1 MARPMPSDDGYG
13 EERPDRE
20 LRSDFLRG
28 QMRHWMD
35 QVVAAGKTRELF
47 ELEMWLRAF
56 ERFFRIKNQ
65 PLSER
70 EARHLAL
77 RNWSEELRLVDNVA
91 RRAVQLCTA
100 ILTEDQVNLTRFD
113 KYVEGYV
120 KKDDAV
126 DPYVE
131 KLLRQASPEAGLTLL
146 RDALEDLHVLLT
158 DLVRLSRIPYG
169 TFTAVGRILY
179 REIRRSHLLA
189 LLIDRKFK
197 PMHDRINN
205 PAVSAIIRGIPE
217 AGARRQAAKI
227 FLELF
232 RLLHYLE
239 FADPERVSEE
249 DLKNT
254 VLVFAL
260 ITSETRLLL
269 AYIERRVLRNVD
281 PESRLHEIYDSFVYS
296 LPFEM
301 KKVISTEL
309 VDISVAR
316 QPDIVRARVE
326 NSHGILKDCF
336 QQSLVQLAQVFD
348 PLIQGRDIFE
358 DFTAKFEQ
366 SVELR
371 EQLAR
376 LVHVVR
382 EFQTHRDDTTAAD
395 MKEAISRFYD
405 TDMKY
410 LMYRDW
416 SGFEL
421 FFIEILKCP
430 SLSALLQISHR
441 FETFL
446 STLHREV
453 QKRSILQ
460 NTGLGS
466 DDDEPTEEVLV
477 PEG

>member
-1 MARPMPSDDGYG
+1 MSSPEGSED
-13 EERPDRE
+13 ERPDRE

-35 QVVAAGKTRELF
+35 QVVAAGRTRELF

-70 EARHLAL
+70 EAKHLAL

-100 ILTEDQVNLTRFD
+100 ILTEDQVNLSRFD
-113 KYVEGYV
+113 KYVEGYL
-120 KKDDAV
+120 KKDDTV

-131 KLLRQASPEAGLTLL
+131 KLLRQSSPEAGLTLL

-158 DLVRLSRIPYG
+158 DLVRLSRIPYA

-189 LLIDRKFK
+189 LVIDRKFK
-197 PMHDRINN
+197 PIHDRITN

-217 AGARRQAAKI
+217 GGTRRQAAKI

-232 RLLHYLE
+232 RMLHYLE
-239 FADPERVSEE
+239 FADPERVSEDE
-249 DLKNT
+249 LKNT
-254 VLVFAL
+254 ILVFAL
-260 ITSETRLLL
+260 ITSEARLLL
-269 AYIERRVLRNVD
+269 AYIERRVLRNVE
-281 PESRLHEIYDSFVYS
+281 PETRLHEIYDSFVYS

-371 EQLAR
+371 EQLGR
-376 LVHVVR
+376 LVHFVR
-382 EFQTHRDDTTAAD
+382 EFQIHRDDTRAAD
-395 MKEAISRFYD
+395 MKEAISQFYD

-430 SLSALLQISHR
+430 SLAALLQISHR

-460 NTGLGS
+460 NTGLGL
-466 DDDEPTEEVLV
+466 DDEPTAENLLPEE
-477 PEG
+477 G

>member
-1 MARPMPSDDGYG
+1 MARLMPSDDAYA
-13 EERPDRE
+13 EERPNRE

-28 QMRHWMD
+28 QMRDWME
-35 QVVAAGKTRELF
+35 QVVAAGRTRELF

-70 EARHLAL
+70 ESKHLAL

-113 KYVEGYV
+113 KYVEGYL
-120 KKDDAV
+120 KKDDTV

-158 DLVRLSRIPYG
+158 DLVRLSRIPYA

-197 PMHDRINN
+197 PIHDRITNVT
-205 PAVSAIIRGIPE
+205 VSAIIRGVPE
-217 AGARRQAAKI
+217 AGVRRQAAKI

-281 PESRLHEIYDSFVYS
+281 PQSRLHEIYDSFVYS

-336 QQSLVQLAQVFD
+336 QQSLVQFAQVFD
-348 PLIQGRDIFE
+348 PLVQGRDIFE

-371 EQLAR
+371 EQLGR

-382 EFQTHRDDTTAAD
+382 EFQTHRDDLTAGE

-466 DDDEPTEEVLV
+466 DDEPTEEVLV

>member
-1 MARPMPSDDGYG
+1 MARSMTSPGG
-13 EERPDRE
+13 AEVERPDRE

-100 ILTEDQVNLTRFD
+100 ILTEEQVNLTRFD
-113 KYVEGYV
+113 KYVEGYL
-120 KKDDAV
+120 KKDDVV

-131 KLLRQASPEAGLTLL
+131 KLLRQATPEAGLTLL

-158 DLVRLSRIPYG
+158 DLVRLSRIPYA
-169 TFTAVGRILY
+169 TFTSVGKILY

-197 PMHDRINN
+197 PIHDKITN
-205 PAVSAIIRGIPE
+205 PAVAGIIRGIPDP
-217 AGARRQAAKI
+217 GVRRQAAKI

-239 FADPERVSEE
+239 FADPERVPEE
-249 DLKNT
+249 ELKNT

-260 ITSETRLLL
+260 ISSEARLLL
-269 AYIERRVLRNVD
+269 AYIERRVLRTID
-281 PESRLHEIYDSFVYS
+281 PETRLHELYDSFVYS

-301 KKVISTEL
+301 KKVVSTEL

-336 QQSLVQLAQVFD
+336 QQSLVQMAQVFD
-348 PLIQGRDIFE
+348 PMIQGRDIFE

-382 EFQTHRDDTTAAD
+382 EFQTHRDETTAAD

-430 SLSALLQISHR
+430 SLSALIQISHR

-466 DDDEPTEEVLV
+466 SDDEPTAETLV

>member
-1 MARPMPSDDGYG
+1 MPSDDGFG
-13 EERPDRE
+13 EERADRE

-35 QVVAAGKTRELF
+35 QVVAAGRTRELF

-158 DLVRLSRIPYG
+158 DLVRLSRIPYA

-197 PMHDRINN
+197 PIHDRITN

-239 FADPERVSEE
+239 YADPEKVSEE

-269 AYIERRVLRNVD
+269 AYIERRVIRNVH
-281 PESRLHEIYDSFVYS
+281 PESRLHEIYDSLVYS

-348 PLIQGRDIFE
+348 PLVQGRDIFE

>member
-1 MARPMPSDDGYG
+1 MPSQDRSD
-13 EERPDRE
+13 EERPDDQ

-35 QVVAAGKTRELF
+35 EVVSSGKTRELF

-56 ERFFRIKNQ
+56 ERFFRVKNQ

-70 EARHLAL
+70 EAKHLAL

-113 KYVEGYV
+113 KYVEGYL
-120 KKDDAV
+120 KKDDTV

-158 DLVRLSRIPYG
+158 DLVRLSRIPYA

-179 REIRRSHLLA
+179 REIRRSTLLA

-197 PMHDRINN
+197 PIHDRITN
-205 PAVSAIIRGIPE
+205 PAVGAIVRGIHE
-217 AGARRQAAKI
+217 SGARRQAAKV

-239 FADPERVSEE
+239 FADPERVAE
-249 DLKNT
+249 DELKNT
-254 VLVFAL
+254 ILVFAL
-260 ITSETRLLL
+260 ITSEARLLL
-269 AYIERRVLRNVD
+269 AYIERHVLKTVD

-336 QQSLVQLAQVFD
+336 QQSLVQLAQAFD
-348 PLIQGRDIFE
+348 PIIQGRDIFG

-371 EQLAR
+371 EQLGR
-376 LVHVVR
+376 LVHFVR
-382 EFQTHRDDTTAAD
+382 EFQAHRDETTAAD

-460 NTGLGS
+460 NTGL
-466 DDDEPTEEVLV
+466 DIDDEPTAETLLPEE
-477 PEG
+477 G

>member
-1 MARPMPSDDGYG
+1 MPSEGRA
-13 EERPDRE
+13 EEEHPDRE
-20 LRSDFLRG
+20 LRSEFLRG

-35 QVVAAGKTRELF
+35 QVVASGKTRELF

-70 EARHLAL
+70 EAKHLAL

-113 KYVEGYV
+113 KYVEGYL
-120 KKDDAV
+120 KKDDTV

-158 DLVRLSRIPYG
+158 DLVRLSRIPYA
-169 TFTAVGRILY
+169 TFTSVGRILY
-179 REIRRSHLLA
+179 REIRRSTLLA

-197 PMHDRINN
+197 PIHDRITN
-205 PAVSAIIRGIPE
+205 PAVGAIIRGIHDG
-217 AGARRQAAKI
+217 GARRQAAKI

-239 FADPERVSEE
+239 FADPERVAE
-249 DLKNT
+249 DELKNT
-254 VLVFAL
+254 ILVFAL
-260 ITSETRLLL
+260 ITSEARLLL
-269 AYIERRVLRNVD
+269 AYIERRVLKTVD
-281 PESRLHEIYDSFVYS
+281 PENRLHEIYDSFVYS

-371 EQLAR
+371 EQLGR
-376 LVHVVR
+376 LVHFV
-382 EFQTHRDDTTAAD
+382 
-395 MKEAISRFYD
+395 
-405 TDMKY
+405 
-410 LMYRDW
+410 
-416 SGFEL
+416 
-421 FFIEILKCP
+421 
-430 SLSALLQISHR
+430 
-441 FETFL
+441 
-446 STLHREV
+446 
-453 QKRSILQ
+453 
-460 NTGLGS
+460 
-466 DDDEPTEEVLV
+466 
-477 PEG
+477 

>member
-1 MARPMPSDDGYG
+1 MARPMPSQDRSEEDG
-13 EERPDRE
+13 PDRE

-35 QVVAAGKTRELF
+35 QVVAAGRTRELF

-70 EARHLAL
+70 EAKHLAL

-100 ILTEDQVNLTRFD
+100 ILTEDHVNLTHFD
-113 KYVEGYV
+113 KYVEGYL

-158 DLVRLSRIPYG
+158 DLVRLSRIPYA

-179 REIRRSHLLA
+179 REIRRSYLLA
-189 LLIDRKFK
+189 LVIDRKFK
-197 PMHDRINN
+197 PIHDRITN
-205 PAVSAIIRGIPE
+205 PAVSAIIRSIPE
-217 AGARRQAAKI
+217 AAARRQAAKI

-269 AYIERRVLRNVD
+269 AYIERRVLRNVH
-281 PESRLHEIYDSFVYS
+281 PESRLHEIYDSLVYS

-348 PLIQGRDIFE
+348 PLVQGRDIFE

-382 EFQTHRDDTTAAD
+382 EFQAHRDDLTAGE

-441 FETFL
+441 FDTFL

-466 DDDEPTEEVLV
+466 DDEPTDEVLV